1 MNCDV
6 NVESNNTNSYCSKV
20 NCSNKQND
28 HKMTTITK
36 DLCLA
41 QIYAFIKEV
50 VDTCLEGNS
59 LQLKDKTETIFS
71 LKKPPNEIIFS
82 CIYSRKS
89 MIMSCQLPSS
99 KHLFVARIFLR

>member
-6 NVESNNTNSYCSKV
+6 NVESNTNSSSSKV

-28 HKMTTITK
+28 LKTCTMKTTTTTK

-59 LQLKDKTETIFS
+59 LQLKKFKKNKKGHIFS
-71 LKKPPNEIIFS
+71 RGNEITF
-82 CIYSRKS
+82 
-89 MIMSCQLPSS
+89 
-99 KHLFVARIFLR
+99 